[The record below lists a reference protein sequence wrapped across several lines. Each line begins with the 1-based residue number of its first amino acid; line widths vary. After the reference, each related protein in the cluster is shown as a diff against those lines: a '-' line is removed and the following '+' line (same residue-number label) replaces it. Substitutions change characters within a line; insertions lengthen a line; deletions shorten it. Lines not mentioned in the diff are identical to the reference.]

1 LIARAASAL
10 REMASAQWRALG
22 LALTLRDQRLS
33 AGQSGVLL
41 AVHLCGLLAIVRLSH
56 QAFWIGLAPLL
67 FIQPLAVSLKTSR
80 LYLFPESL
88 TPFAV
93 TYAVI
98 GLRLLIAVVARA
110 QGFVADSLI
119 VPDPWGGLLNM
130 DLAIAIS
137 GFWAL
142 LAQSGPALQAFGKR
156 VHWAVLLGCLVLGV
170 TFTWSALT
178 YFRLRTSGVTASD
191 PYAYVQMAV
200 DLAQRGTPLHTFGL
214 VPSATAWGELTLWPM
229 VPIGY
234 RSPDP
239 PSGKAATVWP
249 PGYSAFLAVAY
260 WLLDEPGL
268 YLLTPLL
275 GVVTLLALWALCH
288 EVLHD
293 WPGHLR
299 LLAAGLAVLILATSF
314 QQLERLVVPMADIPA
329 QLFSTLV
336 VLAALRGA
344 RRQSRLLLCLSGVCL
359 GIAFAIRY
367 TQVLLAASVV
377 TAVYVYWRSQARPGQ
392 AQGRAQGPSLLRP
405 LVLAGASAGLAA
417 LPVLWYHQ
425 VAFGSPFGVGSG
437 ELPLLGWQ
445 HVPATLAR
453 VSGELLQATEFLWLI
468 PFAAWGAYRLWRN
481 SREASLVLST
491 WLLVIVSFHLLY
503 QALRLRD
510 LLSIFPVLALITG
523 VGMAEA
529 LAGSWSP
536 APPSRQK
543 QRGTMSPQPSPPL
556 SQREA
561 ALWAALPSEGE
572 EAGVPSP
579 LRGEGRVRGDLRLT
593 RALAPVLVIV
603 ALWARTA
610 TIRQLSASTDFYT
623 FGYLFPEQRAAFDTL
638 DGLIAPNGIVAAS
651 LNSGPIGLYANRTTV
666 RPAYWSQDEWLSF
679 VAHVRAD
686 GRTVYVLR
694 DSAEL
699 DRPLQA
705 LAARYRIVQIAWLT
719 VPYFPNGDGPSV
731 NQPVALYVVGPS
743 PN

>member
-1 LIARAASAL
+1 VNRPEPHQAIPHERTALPARATSWL
-10 REMASAQWRALG
+10 RDMASAQWRALG
-22 LALTLRDQRLS
+22 LALALGDRPLS

-41 AVHLCGLLAIVRLSH
+41 AVHLGGLLAIVRLSH

-67 FIQPLAVSLKTSR
+67 FVQPLAVSLKTRR

-93 TYAVI
+93 TYVVM

-110 QGFVADSLI
+110 HGFVADSLV

-130 DLAIAIS
+130 ELAITVS

-142 LAQSGPALQAFGKR
+142 LAQAGPALQAFGKR
-156 VHWAVLLGCLVLGV
+156 VHWALLLGCLVLGV
-170 TFTWSALT
+170 ALTWSALT

-200 DLAQRGTPLHTFGL
+200 DLAQRGTPVHTFGL
-214 VPSATAWGELTLWPM
+214 VPSATAWGGLTLWPL

-260 WLLDEPGL
+260 RLLGEPGL

-275 GVVTLLALWALCH
+275 GLVTLLALWALCH

-293 WPGHLR
+293 WPGPLR
-299 LLAAGLAVLILATSF
+299 FLAAGLAVLILATSF

-329 QLFSTLV
+329 QLFSTLA

-344 RRQSRLLLCLSGVCL
+344 RRPSRLLLCLSGACL
-359 GIAFAIRY
+359 GIAFA
-367 TQVLLAASVV
+367 TQVLLAVSVV
-377 TAVYVYWRSQARPGQ
+377 TAVTVYWRWQARPE
-392 AQGRAQGPSLLRP
+392 RAQGPSGRTQGPPLLRP
-405 LVLAGASAGLAA
+405 MVLAGVSAGLAA

-445 HVPATLAR
+445 HVPATLAS
-453 VSGELLQATEFLWLI
+453 VSGELLQAAEFLWLV
-468 PFAAWGAYRLWRN
+468 PFAAWGAYRLWRA
-481 SREASLVLST
+481 SRPACLVLLA
-491 WLLVIVSFHLLY
+491 WLLAIVSFHLLY

-510 LLSIFPVLALITG
+510 LLSIFPVLALATG
-523 VGMAEA
+523 VGLAEA
-529 LAGSWSP
+529 LAGRSSESSP
-536 APPSRQK
+536 
-543 QRGTMSPQPSPPL
+543 QRGELEGGETADRTSF
-556 SQREA
+556 
-561 ALWAALPSEGE
+561 LP
-572 EAGVPSP
+572 A
-579 LRGEGRVRGDLRLT
+579 RGE
-593 RALAPVLVIV
+593 AIAKILATALVIV

-623 FGYLFPEQRAAFDTL
+623 FGYLFPEQRAAFDSLGDLT
-638 DGLIAPNGIVAAS
+638 APDGIVAAS
-651 LNSGPIGLYANRTTV
+651 LNSGPIGLYAKRTAV
-666 RPAYWSQDEWLSF
+666 RPAYWSPEEWLSF

-699 DRPLQA
+699 DRPLQS

-731 NQPVALYVVGPS
+731 NQPVALYVVGR
-743 PN
+743 